1 MRGEHKTKVKRAGAA
16 PERVSLRSHRIA
28 ISALDYGEPVANA
41 PAMLLVH
48 GMRDLAWSLDSVAAF
63 FRDRF
68 RVVALD
74 LRGHGDSD
82 HVGYYALPHF
92 ILDLRAAVR
101 GLGLSK
107 PVLIGHSFGGEV
119 AAQFAGLFPEVLRA
133 LVLIEGLGPP
143 PWEGEGSREAGTF
156 WARAM
161 IERLDAIEPE
171 GRKLADVDEAT
182 ARIVAS
188 HPRLEPARA
197 RFLAEQGV
205 KPHPEGGLRW
215 KWDPFLVTTW
225 GSFNF
230 GQMEQMWSRLRL
242 PTLAANGARS
252 GEFWRRD
259 LGGRAKRGG
268 ELEAYL
274 APDELQR
281 RLACFPD
288 VECVEI
294 PNAGHMVHFDEPDAL
309 NRAIDE
315 FLRRRLGV

>member
-1 MRGEHKTKVKRAGAA
+1 MRGEHKTKVKPAA
-16 PERVSLRSHRIA
+16 SPPKAVRVRSHRIEIA
-28 ISALDYGEPVANA
+28 LLDYGDPGPGA
-41 PAMLLVH
+41 PSMLLVH
-48 GMRDLAWSLDSVAAF
+48 GMRDLAWSLDSVAQF

-92 ILDLRAAVR
+92 IFDLRAAVR
-101 GLGLSK
+101 GLGLER
-107 PVLIGHSFGGEV
+107 PVLVGHSFGGEV
-119 AAQFAGLFPEVLRA
+119 SAQYAGLFPEVLSA

-143 PWEGEGSREAGTF
+143 PWEGEGSREAGIF
-156 WARAM
+156 WARTM
-161 IERLDAIEPE
+161 VERLDAIDPE
-171 GRKLADVDEAT
+171 GRRLVDLDEAA
-182 ARIVAS
+182 ARILAS
-188 HPRLEPARA
+188 HARLDPARA

-205 KPHPEGGLRW
+205 RPHPAGGLRW
-215 KWDPFLVTTW
+215 KWDPYLVTTW

-230 GQMEQMWSRLRL
+230 GQMEQMWARIRV

-259 LGGRAKRGG
+259 LGRSKRGG

-281 RLACFPD
+281 RLSCFPD

-294 PNAGHMVHFDEPDAL
+294 PGASHMVHFDEPDAL
-309 NRAIDE
+309 NLAIDA

>member
-1 MRGEHKTKVKRAGAA
+1 MKGEHKAKVKH
-16 PERVSLRSHRIA
+16 RVVPPKLVRLRSHRIEIA
-28 ISALDYGEPVANA
+28 ALDYGDPGAGA
-41 PAMLLVH
+41 PPMLLVH
-48 GMRDLAWSLDSVAAF
+48 GMRDLAWSLDSVAEF
-63 FRDRF
+63 FRERF

-92 ILDLRAAVR
+92 ILDVRAAVR
-101 GLGLSK
+101 GLGLER
-107 PVLIGHSFGGEV
+107 PVLVGHSFGGEV
-119 AAQFAGLFPEVLRA
+119 AAQYAGLFPEVLGA
-133 LVLIEGLGPP
+133 LVLVEGLGPP

-156 WARAM
+156 WARTM
-161 IERLDAIEPE
+161 VERLDAIDPE
-171 GRKLADVDEAT
+171 GRQLADLDEAT
-182 ARIVAS
+182 RRILAS
-188 HPRLEPARA
+188 HPRLEAGRA

-205 KPHPEGGLRW
+205 RPHPNGGLRW

-230 GQMEQMWSRLRL
+230 GQMEQMWSRIRV
-242 PTLAANGARS
+242 PTLAVNGSRS

-259 LGGRAKRGG
+259 LGRARRGG
-268 ELEAYL
+268 EIEAYL

-294 PNAGHMVHFDEPDAL
+294 PGAGHMVHFDEPGAL
-309 NRAIDE
+309 NLAIDA
-315 FLRRRLGV
+315 FLRRRLEG

>member
-1 MRGEHKTKVKRAGAA
+1 MKSEDKAKVKRAGPA
-16 PERVSLRSHRIA
+16 PKALRVRSHRIEVA
-28 ISALDYGEPVANA
+28 ALDYGNPDA
-41 PAMLLVH
+41 PPMLLVH
-48 GMRDLAWSLDSVAAF
+48 GMRDLAWSLDSIAQA

-92 ILDLRAAVR
+92 ILDVRAAVR
-101 GLGLSK
+101 GLGLEK
-107 PVLIGHSFGGEV
+107 PVLVGHSFGGEV
-119 AAQFAGLFPEVLRA
+119 VAQYAGLFPEVPCA
-133 LVLIEGLGPP
+133 VVLVEGLGPP

-156 WARAM
+156 WARSM
-161 IERLDAIEPE
+161 VERLDAIDPE
-171 GRKLADVDEAT
+171 GRALASFDEA
-182 ARIVAS
+182 AERIRAS
-188 HPRLEPARA
+188 HPRLDPARA

-205 KPHPEGGLRW
+205 RPHPAGGLRW
-215 KWDPFLVTTW
+215 KWDPYLVTTW

-230 GQMEQMWSRLRL
+230 GQMEQMWSRIQA
-242 PTLAANGARS
+242 PTLALNGARS

-259 LGGRAKRGG
+259 VGNARRGG
-268 ELEAYL
+268 DQEAYL

-281 RLACFPD
+281 RLDCFRD

-294 PNAGHMVHFDEPDAL
+294 PGAGHMVHFDAPDAL
-309 NRAIDE
+309 NAALDA

>member
-1 MRGEHKTKVKRAGAA
+1 MKSEDKAKVKSGAA
-16 PERVSLRSHRIA
+16 APPKSVRVRSHRIEIA
-28 ISALDYGEPVANA
+28 GLDYGNSGA
-41 PAMLLVH
+41 PPMLLVH
-48 GMRDLAWSLDSVAAF
+48 GMRDLAWSLDPIAQA

-68 RVVALD
+68 HVVALD

-92 ILDLRAAVR
+92 ILDVRAAVR
-101 GLGLSK
+101 GFALER
-107 PVLIGHSFGGEV
+107 PVLVGHSFGGEV
-119 AAQFAGLFPEVLRA
+119 VAQYAGLFPEVPRA

-156 WARAM
+156 WARSM
-161 IERLDAIEPE
+161 IERLDAIDPE
-171 GRKLADVDEAT
+171 GRALASLDEAT

-188 HPRLEPARA
+188 HPGLDRARA

-205 KPHPEGGLRW
+205 RPHSGGGLRW
-215 KWDPFLVTTW
+215 KWDPYLVTTW

-230 GQMEQMWSRLRL
+230 GQMEQMWSRISA
-242 PTLAANGARS
+242 PTLALNGARS

-259 LGGRAKRGG
+259 MGAARRGG
-268 ELEAYL
+268 EVEAYL

-281 RLACFPD
+281 RLDCFRD

-294 PNAGHMVHFDEPDAL
+294 PEAGHMVHFDAPDAL
-309 NRAIDE
+309 NAAMDE
-315 FLRRRLGV
+315 FLRRRLGA

>member
-1 MRGEHKTKVKRAGAA
+1 MKGEHKTKVKRSAAA
-16 PERVSLRSHRIA
+16 PKAVRLRSHRIEIA
-28 ISALDYGEPVANA
+28 ALDYGDPGSGAQ
-41 PAMLLVH
+41 PMLLVH
-48 GMRDLAWSLDSVAAF
+48 GMRDLAWSLDSVAQF

-92 ILDLRAAVR
+92 ILDVRAAVR
-101 GLGLSK
+101 GLGLER
-107 PVLIGHSFGGEV
+107 PVLVGHSFGGEV
-119 AAQFAGLFPEVLRA
+119 TAQYAGLFPEVLGA

-156 WARAM
+156 WARTM
-161 IERLDAIEPE
+161 VERLDGIDPE
-171 GRKLADVDEAT
+171 GRQLADLDEA
-182 ARIVAS
+182 AERILAG
-188 HPRLEPARA
+188 HPRIDPLRA

-205 KPHPEGGLRW
+205 RPHPKGGLRW

-230 GQMEQMWSRLRL
+230 GQMEQMWSRIRV
-242 PTLAANGARS
+242 PTLAVNGARS

-259 LGGRAKRGG
+259 LGRAKRGG
-268 ELEAYL
+268 EIEAYL
-274 APDELQR
+274 AQDELQR

-288 VECVEI
+288 VECVQV
-294 PNAGHMVHFDEPDAL
+294 PGAGHMVHFDEPDAL
-309 NRAIDE
+309 NEAIDA
-315 FLRRRLGV
+315 FLRRRLAV